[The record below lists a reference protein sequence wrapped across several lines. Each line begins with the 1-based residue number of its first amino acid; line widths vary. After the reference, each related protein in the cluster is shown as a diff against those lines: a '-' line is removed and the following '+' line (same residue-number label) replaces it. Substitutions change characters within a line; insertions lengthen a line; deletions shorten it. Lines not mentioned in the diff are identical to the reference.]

1 MLMRCH
7 DARQVTWLATHWA
20 GCILYYI
27 ALQEGLSE
35 HTWLQ
40 IKPDFVASL
49 SSFERWAAPCALHA
63 LIAPRCHSCTTRNW
77 QVLFVLHAC
86 VVW

>member
-1 MLMRCH
+1 M
-7 DARQVTWLATHWA
+7 TWLATHWA

-49 SSFERWAAPCALHA
+49 SSFKRWAAPLCLACSGHA
-63 LIAPRCHSCTTRNW
+63 KVS
-77 QVLFVLHAC
+77 QQ
-86 VVW
+86 